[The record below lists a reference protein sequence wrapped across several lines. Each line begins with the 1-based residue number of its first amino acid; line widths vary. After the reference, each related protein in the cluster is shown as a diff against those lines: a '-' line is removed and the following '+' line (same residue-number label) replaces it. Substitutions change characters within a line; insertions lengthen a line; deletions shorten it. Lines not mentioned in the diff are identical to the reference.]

1 MASKMTEICTIC
13 QSTYSDPRLLPCLH
27 SFCRACLSRLP
38 SVRSRTVKCPLCRT
52 EHNLGTGGVDKLL
65 ANTQLAGKVSLPV
78 QKCGQC
84 RTQKVVS
91 FCCEC
96 ESYLCDLCHQAHT
109 RMATF
114 QTHKVV
120 DPSQAQMK
128 PKPKSFKC
136 LNHPKEL
143 LDVYC
148 VSCKV
153 VICRDCALYTHQ
165 GHKFKPGEEAATDIK
180 KRLKSNRDQ
189 LQTNLETFRSHAKT
203 IALVEKH
210 VTTYP
215 DKMKSFITSH
225 FEALKLQ
232 LEQRKA
238 TLLRDVDTQ
247 YNGFSKTLYCEKDI
261 VETGICKLEAGINFA
276 DQLVRSADK
285 LEVSI
290 LGTQVLLSMQES
302 QTLSWNPSTIKNLG
316 PLAYIAQVEANP
328 YQAHDPYQNYH
339 GAYPIASHS
348 QHLGMSDILSNEE
361 YLIQHIGLL
370 RLVNNFELQLYP
382 KGYQGHNASAK
393 LKKSIVALMSAS
405 HLRGNERATFVKNGT
420 YCIEAEVFLHQ
431 NKAIFPNLS
440 ISCKCNG
447 PAPASASKKQIN
459 CSTAKV
465 LGGDSEKWKI
475 TFQSLEAGDYEVTVK
490 LLINDDEFS
499 EKMTTITLERSGQVE
514 VHSQQHYYNPQ
525 PRQVHWSQQDVYGY
539 DYDD

>member
-1 MASKMTEICTIC
+1 MASSKMTEICTIC

-65 ANTQLAGKVSLPV
+65 PNTQLAGKVSLPF

-136 LNHPKEL
+136 LNHPKES

-165 GHKFKPGEEAATDIK
+165 GHKFKPGEEAAGDIK
-180 KRLKSNRDQ
+180 RCLTSNRDK

-203 IALVEKH
+203 IASVEKH

-225 FEALKLQ
+225 FEVLKLQ

-238 TLLRDVDTQ
+238 TLLRDIDTQ

-261 VETGICKLEAGINFA
+261 VETGICKLEAGINIA
-276 DQLVRSADK
+276 DRLVRSTDK
-285 LEVSI
+285 LEISI
-290 LGTQVLLSMQES
+290 LGTQVLSSMQES

-316 PLAYIAQVEANP
+316 PLAYVAQVEV
-328 YQAHDPYQNYH
+328 DPHH
-339 GAYPIASHS
+339 GVYSIARSA
-348 QHLGMSDILSNEE
+348 QQRNEE
-361 YLIQHIGLL
+361 YLIQHVGLL
-370 RLVNNFELQLYP
+370 KLVQGLELQLYP
-382 KGYQGHNASAK
+382 KGYQRS
-393 LKKSIVALMSAS
+393 VAAARSTHTVIRS
-405 HLRGNERATFVKNGT
+405 GNERVTFVKNGT
-420 YCIEAEVFLHQ
+420 YCIEAEVFSRD
-431 NKAIFPNLS
+431 NAIFPNLS

-447 PAPASASKKQIN
+447 PASASASKKQIS
-459 CSTAKV
+459 CLTAKV
-465 LGGDSEKWKI
+465 HGMDTEKWHV
-475 TFQSLEAGDYEVTVK
+475 TFQSLEAGIYEVTVK

-499 EKMTTITLERSGQVE
+499 EKMTTITLVRLGE
-514 VHSQQHYYNPQ
+514 VRASSMNLSQQHYNQYSQ
-525 PRQVHWSQQDVYGY
+525 PGTVYLSQQDC
-539 DYDD
+539 YDDNDYFDDGY

>member
-1 MASKMTEICTIC
+1 MASSGIEICTIC
-13 QSTYSDPRLLPCLH
+13 HSSYSDPRLLPCLH
-27 SFCRACLSRLP
+27 SFCRACLSRLV
-38 SVRSRTVKCPLCRT
+38 SGRTTVKCPLCKT
-52 EHNLGTGGVDKLL
+52 EHNLGTGGVAKLL
-65 ANTQLAGKVSLPV
+65 PNTQLASKASLPV

-91 FCCEC
+91 FCSEC

-109 RMATF
+109 RMAIF

-120 DPSQAQMK
+120 DSSQAQMK

-136 LNHPKEL
+136 LDHPKES

-165 GHKFKPGEEAATDIK
+165 GHKFKPGEDAATDIK
-180 KRLKSNRDQ
+180 RRLTSNRDQ
-189 LQTNLETFRSHAKT
+189 LQTHLETFRSHAKT
-203 IALVEKH
+203 IALIEKH

-215 DKMKSFITSH
+215 DKMKSFIMSH

-261 VETGICKLEAGINFA
+261 VETGICKIQAGINFA
-276 DQLVRSADK
+276 DRLIRSTDK
-285 LEVSI
+285 LEISI
-290 LGTQVLLSMQES
+290 LGIQVLSSMQES

-316 PLAYIAQVEANP
+316 PLAYIAQVEVDPQLAVKP
-328 YQAHDPYQNYH
+328 AKPHDSYQQNYY
-339 GAYPIASHS
+339 GAYPVVYSA
-348 QHLGMSDILSNEE
+348 QQKKLDILSNEE

-370 RLVNNFELQLYP
+370 KLFNNLELQLYP
-382 KGYQGHNASAK
+382 KGYQRHDTSLTARATSR
-393 LKKSIVALMSAS
+393 
-405 HLRGNERATFVKNGT
+405 LRGITINERATLVKNGT
-420 YCIEAEVFLHQ
+420 YCIEAQVFPHQ
-431 NKAIFPNLS
+431 NKAIFPHLS

-447 PAPASASKKQIN
+447 PASASKKQIT
-459 CSTAKV
+459 CSTAKIH
-465 LGGDSEKWKI
+465 GGDTEKWQI

-490 LLINDDEFS
+490 LLIDDDEFC
-499 EKMTTITLERSGQVE
+499 EKMATITLERSGQVG
-514 VHSQQHYYNPQ
+514 VHSQQHYYNHQ
-525 PRQVHWSQQDVYGY
+525 PRQVFSSQQDYYGY
-539 DYDD
+539 DCDD